1 MIKNSNKGIGSIGLS
16 ILKYLT
22 LIGGFVIMITPLLVV
37 MIGGFKTGP
46 EFRRTG
52 PLVLPQSFFNFENYV
67 TAFIKGKMVQGFIM
81 TLIILVSSLIGAIII
96 GTMISYVLHRF
107 DFKLKQVILL
117 SFMVATL
124 VPAITTQVSTFQLI
138 HSLRL
143 YGNPLA
149 PILLYMGTDIIA
161 VYIFMQFLDNISY
174 SLDEAAM
181 IEGAGYFRIYGRI
194 ILPLLK
200 PAIATVIIIKG
211 VAIYNDFY
219 IPFLYIPDNPVL
231 STALF
236 RFKGPYAARWEV
248 ICAGIVIIIIPTL
261 IAFLTLQKQIYN
273 GLTSGSV
280 K

>member
-1 MIKNSNKGIGSIGLS
+1 MKKTEMSTKTLLLNVF
-16 ILKYLT
+16 KYIT
-22 LIGGFVIMITPLLVV
+22 LFGTFIIMVLPLIVV
-37 MIGGFKTGP
+37 VLGGFKTGQ
-46 EFRRTG
+46 EFRKTG
-52 PLVLPQSFFNFENYV
+52 PLVLPKNFFNFQNYV
-67 TAFIKGKMVQGFIM
+67 TAFISGKMVQGFM
-81 TLIILVSSLIGAIII
+81 LTMVILVSSLVGAIIL
-96 GTMISYVLHRF
+96 GTMISYALHRF
-107 DFKLKQVILL
+107 DFKLKQFMLML
-117 SFMVATL
+117 FMVATL

-138 HSLRL
+138 YNMKL
-143 YGNPLA
+143 YNNILA

-181 IEGAGYFRIYGRI
+181 IEGAGYFRIYTKI

-200 PAIATVIIIKG
+200 PAIATVVIIKG

-219 IPFLYIPDNPVL
+219 IPFLYIPDYPVI

-236 RFKGPYAARWEV
+236 RFKGPFSAKWEV
-248 ICAGIVIIIIPTL
+248 ICAGIVIIIIPTF
-261 IAFLTLQKQIYN
+261 IAFIALQKHIYN

>member
-1 MIKNSNKGIGSIGLS
+1 MKNKDLNIKTVIMSF
-16 ILKYLT
+16 LKYLT
-22 LIGGFVIMITPLLVV
+22 LIGGLIAVVLPLIVVIF
-37 MIGGFKTGP
+37 GGLKTGP

-52 PLVLPQSFFNFENYV
+52 PLILPKNFFNFENYV
-67 TAFIKGKMVQGFIM
+67 TAFVKGKMVQGFGM
-81 TLIILVSSLIGAIII
+81 TLLILVSSLIGAIII

-107 DFKLKQVILL
+107 DFKLKQFILL
-117 SFMVATL
+117 LFMLATL
-124 VPAITTQVSTFQLI
+124 VPAITTQVATFQII
-138 HSLRL
+138 HQLGL
-143 YGNPLA
+143 YGSPLA
-149 PILLYMGTDIIA
+149 PIFLYMGTDIIA
-161 VYIFMQFLDNISY
+161 VYIFMQFLDSIPY

-181 IEGAGYFRIYGRI
+181 IEGAGYFRIYTTI

-200 PAIATVIIIKG
+200 PAIATVVIIKG

-236 RFKGPYAARWEV
+236 RFKGPYAAKWEI
-248 ICAGIVIIIIPTL
+248 ICAGIIIIIIPTFL
-261 IAFLTLQKQIYN
+261 AFIGLQKYIYN

>member
-1 MIKNSNKGIGSIGLS
+1 MKNKEMNIQAVIGSVF
-16 ILKYLT
+16 KYFT
-22 LIGGFVIMITPLLVV
+22 LLVS
-37 MIGGFKTGP
+37 MIIMLLPLVVVLLGGFKTGP

-52 PLVLPQSFFNFENYV
+52 PLVLPKSFLNFDNYI
-67 TAFIKGKMVQGFIM
+67 TAFLKGKMVQGFTM
-81 TLIILVSSLIGAIII
+81 TIIILVASLVGAIIV

-107 DFKLKQVILL
+107 DFKLKQFILL
-117 SFMVATL
+117 LFMLATL
-124 VPAITTQVSTFQLI
+124 IPAITTQVSTFQLI
-138 HSLRL
+138 HSLGL

-161 VYIFMQFLDNISY
+161 VYIFMQFMDSISY

-181 IEGAGYFRIYGRI
+181 IEGAGYFRIYGQI

-219 IPFLYIPDNPVL
+219 IPFLYIPDNPVI

-236 RFKGPYAARWEV
+236 RFKGPFSAKWEV
-248 ICAGIVIIIIPTL
+248 ICAGIIIIIIPTL
-261 IAFLTLQKQIYN
+261 LGFLALQKHIYN

>member
-1 MIKNSNKGIGSIGLS
+1 MKKTEWNLGRLLASVF
-16 ILKYLT
+16 KYCT
-22 LIGGFVIMITPLLVV
+22 LIGAVIAMVLPLIVV
-37 MIGGFKTGP
+37 VFGGFKEGQ

-52 PLVLPQSFFNFENYV
+52 PLVLPENFFNFENYV
-67 TAFIKGKMVQGFIM
+67 TAFVKGKMVQGFGM
-81 TLIILVSSLIGAIII
+81 TVIILVASLIGAIII
-96 GTMISYVLHRF
+96 GTMISYALHRF
-107 DFKLKQVILL
+107 DFKLKQFILL
-117 SFMVATL
+117 LFMLATL
-124 VPAITTQVSTFQLI
+124 IPAITTQVATFQLI
-138 HSLRL
+138 YKLGL
-143 YGNPLA
+143 YNNLLA

-181 IEGAGYFRIYGRI
+181 IEGAGYFKIYTKI

-200 PAIATVIIIKG
+200 PAIATVVIIKG

-219 IPFLYIPDNPVL
+219 IPFLYIPDHPVL

-236 RFKGPYAARWEV
+236 RFKGPFAAKWEI

-261 IAFLTLQKQIYN
+261 IGFLGLQKHIYN